1 MINNKSKLFDLISWV
16 GLILGFSLADWEH
29 LVYIIIGLIS
39 LATTIISGIISIV
52 IKVKHSLKD
61 GKITDDEL
69 KDIKNEV
76 DNLGQS
82 VENKFKDKYKDK

>member
-1 MINNKSKLFDLISWV
+1 MTNKSKIFDLISWV

-29 LVYIIIGLIS
+29 IVYIIIGLIS

-61 GKITDDEL
+61 SKITDDEL
-69 KDIKNEV
+69 KDIKDEV
-76 DNLGQS
+76 DNLSES
-82 VENKFKDKYKDK
+82 VENKFKDKYQDK

>member
-1 MINNKSKLFDLISWV
+1 MTNKSKIFDLISWI

-29 LVYIIIGLIS
+29 IVYIIIGLIS

-61 GKITDDEL
+61 GKITDDDAQFILDYFKYMSWDFL
-69 KDIKNEV
+69 KDYGIE
-76 DNLGQS
+76 
-82 VENKFKDKYKDK
+82 

>member
-29 LVYIIIGLIS
+29 LLYIIIGLIS

-61 GKITDDEL
+61 GKITDEELNEIKDEV
-69 KDIKNEV
+69 N
-76 DNLGQS
+76 NFGQS
-82 VENKFKDKYKDK
+82 VENKFKDKYQDK

>member
-1 MINNKSKLFDLISWV
+1 MINNKSKIFDLISWI

-29 LVYIIIGLIS
+29 LIYIIIGLIS
-39 LATTIISGIISIV
+39 LATTIISGIISII

-76 DNLGQS
+76 NNLGQS
-82 VENKFKDKYKDK
+82 VENKFKDKYQDK

>member
-1 MINNKSKLFDLISWV
+1 MTNKSKIFDLISWI

-29 LVYIIIGLIS
+29 LIYIIIGLIS

-61 GKITDDEL
+61 GKITGDEL
-69 KDIKNEV
+69 KDIKDEV
-76 DNLGQS
+76 DNLSES
-82 VENKFKDKYKDK
+82 VENKFKDKYQDK

>member
-29 LVYIIIGLIS
+29 LIYIIIGLIS

-61 GKITDDEL
+61 GKITDEELNEIKDEV
-69 KDIKNEV
+69 N
-76 DNLGQS
+76 NFGQS
-82 VENKFKDKYKDK
+82 VENKFKDKYQDK